1 MMQKERKGQIVLVN
15 HNEYAAV
22 ADVVRQFF
30 GNIQPENSVFTIP
43 ATDDFTITCTSS
55 AELSPELIRKVNRDE
70 LNEHEVAE
78 LPREFELWVE
88 LLNVGGKW
96 VWREQTTPLNL
107 RRSLRR
113 LLHKALSAQTEIS
126 FPWGSLLG
134 VRPTQV
140 ALTILEEGR
149 QQQKSV
155 PTSGG
160 AYSDAE
166 KIHAQRELE
175 EYWGVSQPK
184 AALAVETAEA
194 EHKLLSKIDSEA
206 GDYIVYV
213 GLPFCPSR
221 CNYCSFITESALSQV
236 GLLDEYVTA
245 VIAESKALFSL
256 IKRPPRAVY
265 FGGGTPTSLADD
277 LFDRY
282 VKSVVAA
289 VPQAQGIE
297 YTMEAGRPDTINVA
311 KLKSIKE
318 AGFNKICINPQSMI
332 DETLA
337 AVGRRHS
344 VADTVTAFK
353 LAREAGFTDINMDL
367 IAGLP
372 GDRKEGFLYSLERV
386 LELDPESITL
396 HTLSVKRGAFLDEE
410 GRAGDPFLPQVKL
423 IRQMEAA
430 QDQLRQSGYKPYY
443 LYRQRT
449 ARSGLENIAFAKNAG
464 SLYNVAMMS
473 DAVPVLGLGS
483 GATTKCIREGTA
495 ERMYNP
501 KDLKSYIE
509 RIDSIIEKKIDFFTK
524 YSQINE

>member
-1 MMQKERKGQIVLVN
+1 MMQKERTGRIILEN
-15 HNEYAAV
+15 HHEYAAV

-43 ATDDFTITCTSS
+43 ATDDFIITCTSS
-55 AELSPELIRKVNRDE
+55 EELSPDLIRKANRAELSELETAV
-70 LNEHEVAE
+70 
-78 LPREFELWVE
+78 LPREFELRVE
-88 LLNVGGKW
+88 LSNLGGKW

-140 ALTILEEGR
+140 ALAVLDQGR
-149 QQQKSV
+149 QQDSV
-155 PTSGG
+155 TTAAES
-160 AYSDAE
+160 YSDAE

-175 EYWGVSQPK
+175 EHWGVSQPK

-194 EHKLLSKIDSEA
+194 EHKLLSTIDSAA
-206 GDYIVYV
+206 GDYIAYV

-221 CNYCSFITESALSQV
+221 CNYCSFITESALAQA
-236 GLLDEYVTA
+236 GLLDEYVAA
-245 VIAESKALFSL
+245 VITESTALFSFL
-256 IKRPPRAVY
+256 KRPPRAVY
-265 FGGGTPTSLADD
+265 FGGGTPTSLADN

-289 VPQAQGIE
+289 VPQAEEIE
-297 YTMEAGRPDTINVA
+297 YTMEAGRPDTINAA
-311 KLKSIKE
+311 KLKSSKE

-372 GDRKEGFLYSLERV
+372 GDRRDGFLYSLERV
-386 LELDPESITL
+386 LELEPESITL
-396 HTLSVKRGAFLDEE
+396 HTLSVKRGAFLDED
-410 GRAGDPFLPQVKL
+410 GQAGDPFLPQVKL

-430 QDQLRQSGYKPYY
+430 QEQLRKSGYKPYY

-449 ARSGLENIAFAKNAG
+449 ARSGLENIAFTKKAG

-483 GATTKCIREGTA
+483 GATTKSIHDGVA
-495 ERMYNP
+495 ERIYNP

-509 RIDSIIEKKIDFFTK
+509 RIDSIIEKKIDFFAK
-524 YSQINE
+524 HSFINE